1 MNVTL
6 DERGDH
12 VLLFSDICSNLQPVV
27 LFPNAAFLMVSFKQE
42 LMVSVATRK
51 RFTTSYLYAG
61 VVLCLGLGAAW
72 AGLFS
77 WRTVPLL
84 AIGLFSWSVFEYVM
98 HRFIFHYDARSRL
111 GRKFLYHAHVSH
123 HENPVAQ
130 SGLSSSLIIGL
141 PIGATYW
148 PLAWVATGSWVAASW
163 LFIGLAAGFFSYKW
177 VHFQCHHR
185 RSRLRLLRYLR
196 HYHLLHHY
204 KTPELRFG
212 VTSPL
217 FDLVFG
223 TFRAPSQR
231 RFSEAQRSLNNS

>member
-1 MNVTL
+1 M
-6 DERGDH
+6 
-12 VLLFSDICSNLQPVV
+12 
-27 LFPNAAFLMVSFKQE
+27 
-42 LMVSVATRK
+42 SVAAQR
-51 RFTTSYLYAG
+51 RFTTSYVYAA

-72 AGLFS
+72 AGLVS
-77 WRTVPLL
+77 WSTVPLL
-84 AIGLFSWSVFEYVM
+84 IIGLFSWSLFEYVM

-111 GRKFLYHAHVSH
+111 ARKFLYHAHVSH
-123 HENPVAQ
+123 HENPTGKSQISA
-130 SGLSSSLIIGL
+130 SLIMGL
-141 PIGATYW
+141 PIGAVYW
-148 PLAWVATGSWVAASW
+148 PLAWAVTGSWVAASW
-163 LFIGLAAGFFSYKW
+163 MFIGLAAGFFGYKW

-223 TFRAPSQR
+223 TFRAPSQPS
-231 RFSEAQRSLNNS
+231 FSRSRPGLNNS

>member
-1 MNVTL
+1 
-6 DERGDH
+6 
-12 VLLFSDICSNLQPVV
+12 
-27 LFPNAAFLMVSFKQE
+27 MVSCE
-42 LMVSVATRK
+42 REVIVSVAAQR
-51 RFTTSYLYAG
+51 RFSTSYFYAA
-61 VVLCLGLGAAW
+61 VVLCLGLGAAS

-77 WRTVPLL
+77 WSTIPLL
-84 AIGLFSWSVFEYVM
+84 TVGLFSWSLFEYVM

-123 HENPVAQ
+123 HENPTGKSQFSA
-130 SGLSSSLIIGL
+130 SLIMGL
-141 PIGATYW
+141 PIGAAYW
-148 PLAWVATGSWVAASW
+148 PSAWVVTGSWVAASW
-163 LFIGLAAGFFSYKW
+163 MFIGLAAGFFSYKW

-185 RSRLRLLRYLR
+185 RSRWRLLRYLR

-231 RFSEAQRSLNNS
+231 KRAERATA

>member
-1 MNVTL
+1 MIL
-6 DERGDH
+6 
-12 VLLFSDICSNLQPVV
+12 
-27 LFPNAAFLMVSFKQE
+27 
-42 LMVSVATRK
+42 SVAAQK
-51 RFTTSYLYAG
+51 RFTPLYFYAG
-61 VVLCLGLGAAW
+61 VMLCLGLLSAW

-84 AIGLFSWSVFEYVM
+84 TIGLFSWSLFEYVM

-111 GRKFLYHAHVSH
+111 GRRFLHHAHVSH
-123 HENPVAQ
+123 HENPAAK
-130 SGLSSSLIIGL
+130 SGLSSSLILGL
-141 PIGATYW
+141 PIGAVYW
-148 PLAWVATGSWVAASW
+148 PFAWAVTGSWVAASW
-163 LFIGLAAGFFSYKW
+163 LFIGLAAGFFTYKW

-204 KTPELRFG
+204 KTPKLRFG

-223 TFRAPSQR
+223 TFRAPLQRPGFSASQR
-231 RFSEAQRSLNNS
+231 GLNNS